1 MEDEVEI
8 SDDLILS
15 LEDQSKIKLS
25 DTARKEAVLDMEAF
39 LMRVDSMKELN
50 TDGVEPLYHIFPVT
64 NVFREDEVTNTNRR
78 ERLLDNAPEQKDGH
92 FKVPKTLE

>member
-1 MEDEVEI
+1 VEI

-25 DTARKEAVLDMEAF
+25 DTARKEAISGMEAF
-39 LMRVDSMKELN
+39 LTRVDSMKELD
-50 TDGVEPLYHIFPVT
+50 TDGVEPLYHIFPAT

-78 ERLLDNAPEQKDGH
+78 DRLLDNAPEQKDGY